1 MNCMAST
8 MNFDKFRIRHA
19 FFNIFNIRKNF
30 SSYSPFIKRTGILS
44 FSAHPTMKAEPR
56 SHAPQA
62 ICEPFWVVS
71 KSFFSHR
78 FLYVLL
84 NVLRFKSGIFS
95 HMDTKLSMSSRSIL
109 SASRSSFHDVLFY
122 LLRFRTQLYNFLIKE
137 SVHNLDIDMP
147 S

>member
-78 FLYVLL
+78 FLYVFAK
-84 NVLRFKSGIFS
+84 RFCVSKAEYFPTWI
-95 HMDTKLSMSSRSIL
+95 
-109 SASRSSFHDVLFY
+109 
-122 LLRFRTQLYNFLIKE
+122 QNFLCLLAQFYRQVDHLFTTFFSICFVFE
-137 SVHNLDIDMP
+137 P
-147 S
+147 SCTIF

>member
-8 MNFDKFRIRHA
+8 INFDKFRVRDA

-56 SHAPQA
+56 SHAAQA
-62 ICEPFWVVS
+62 ICKSFWIVS

-95 HMDTKLSMSSRSIL
+95 HIDTKLSMSSRSIL
-109 SASRSSFHDVLFY
+109 SASRSSFS
-122 LLRFRTQLYNFLIKE
+122 RRSFLSASFSSPAVQFSNKE

>member
-1 MNCMAST
+1 MHFS
-8 MNFDKFRIRHA
+8 
-19 FFNIFNIRKNF
+19 IFLI
-30 SSYSPFIKRTGILS
+30 YERTFHHTLRSLKEQVFLS

-122 LLRFRTQLYNFLIKE
+122 LLRFRAQLYNFLIKE
-137 SVHNLDIDMP
+137 SVHNRYRHAIVIANLPPIE
-147 S
+147 